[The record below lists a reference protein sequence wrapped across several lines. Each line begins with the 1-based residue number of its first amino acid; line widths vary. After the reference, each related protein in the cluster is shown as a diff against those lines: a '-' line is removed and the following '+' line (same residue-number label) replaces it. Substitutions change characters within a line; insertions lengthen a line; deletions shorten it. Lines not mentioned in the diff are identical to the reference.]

1 MNDTEECMKDAK
13 KTKQTQLSETDTLSN
28 EKQNNSKQIFQLNQ
42 DSKFTEEEVSQV
54 SQDVKYDKESYYEEQ
69 IDADDGAKQRRQY
82 FNNPLIKIKSI
93 EDDSIYSYSEYASD
107 RLANTKRIN
116 QQQSFDA
123 KNTLNGS
130 RKNNSKT
137 LNLSQINNEIII
149 NLSNL
154 QQGQDKGNL
163 LNSKSQ
169 NINIYKT
176 TKNELEKLI
185 CVSQPIL
192 DVNDADKEVKFN
204 NILYNNKQQTVN
216 CKTMQHDD
224 KNSLIQCNDSIQ
236 HDIIKED
243 SGLMGVWKRSSLL
256 IITLVKKFQSML
268 MSHSNQ
274 NKFRAL
280 DKKHFLVI
288 GDKSVNYLYYTKY
301 KQEQDQ
307 IYFKKMKTQGTML
320 NRKQRLQSKD
330 KKNIQYFRQISTT
343 NTQKNE
349 QLKGNC
355 FFMILLSLLKNVK
368 VIQPNSRFKIIWNI
382 VVFILLIIN
391 FFIIPLK
398 LCFASFMV
406 NENIF
411 RYLTFITGAT
421 FSLDTIMNFN
431 SAYFSKGLIIT
442 DRKKIIKN
450 YMKKNFF
457 IDLITLLAFSFS
469 YFSYIYFEAGIL
481 IKILKLAPIMENF
494 EEILNLRQRG
504 QAILSLL
511 KLIIFIL
518 MVTHILGCSFYLL
531 ARLEEQY
538 FINTTNWIDSKDSWD
553 KQWYDQYIL
562 SLYWAVVTMITVG
575 YGDVV
580 PQNTWERLF
589 CIIIMLI
596 SCGVFG
602 YGINQIG
609 RILEELS
616 KKDATFRDNI
626 SLVTSY
632 LKQRGI
638 SYDLQ
643 LRIRKYFQYLHKENL
658 EDNEKSEGLID
669 LLSTSLKNELAS
681 EMYIKILNDQKVFRL
696 NFSQNFIA
704 DLSLKMKEKRLGPEE
719 LIFQERDY
727 LDRLYFLIK
736 GQVELFVNVRDSD
749 NNLTTSVNILSKG
762 RLLGQAAFFTQ
773 LPCSTGARCINVT
786 SLIFITR
793 DDFIDVIRKHS
804 KDYEK
809 FCMLRDNIQV
819 NHISRGLGTKCH
831 LCGSFNH
838 SFQSCHLVRYTPMKE
853 KVILRYNRMEQGR
866 DPNYVRNDRR
876 NPTSSARIAHE
887 YLKDTA
893 INFLIDFNPDE
904 TDEETV
910 LEVIEKL
917 KKYYAKEDLKWKTQ
931 AMPDKIIC
939 EDMNEFYNDFGQSPV
954 AQYDA
959 NSGILNS
966 ENIVRQISLQQ
977 SSQQQENNLQQAPF
991 NYKKKKTLSFIVP
1004 EDLNSDSNQSN
1015 QQLNGLNSPFK
1026 RKRFKE
1032 SKDNGSSYE
1041 NSFSLLNNNQP
1052 QQNNIEMKEAAQI
1065 ATNFN
1070 TNAEK
1075 PVTIGGFLKQKSYMQ
1090 FKTTSSRPQEDS
1102 LAGNNSDLISN
1113 HDQAQTNLLKSTK
1126 LVKRRN
1132 NILGIIDEEAI
1143 KKYSFSDLI
1152 DFDRYMI
1159 FEIYFIEGNIN
1170 KVLEDYNKY
1179 YIHLKKE
1186 ENDFLAKKRNH
1197 LKRMVT
1203 KMKLNKSERS
1213 MNILKNKIIQKRSQ
1227 NVKHGT
1233 YYTQNIE
1240 SPTCNLSAK
1249 SGKTFQL
1256 FKAGGGGTD
1265 ANGNDSSAKNQNN
1278 LNQGISFND
1287 YLKKNEISKSANI
1300 IFSQGG
1306 GQLDSSDKQS
1316 DKPSNFKQTILS
1328 SKN

>member
-1 MNDTEECMKDAK
+1 MNDTEECMKDTK
-13 KTKQTQLSETDTLSN
+13 INKQTIISETDTFSN
-28 EKQNNSKQIFQLNQ
+28 EKQNNSKQIFQLIQ
-42 DSKFTEEEVSQV
+42 DSKFTEEEASQV
-54 SQDVKYDKESYYEEQ
+54 SQADKYDEESYYEEQ

-82 FNNPLIKIKSI
+82 FNNPLIKIKSV
-93 EDDSIYSYSEYASD
+93 EDDSVCSYSEYASN
-107 RLANTKRIN
+107 RLVNSKRIN

-130 RKNNSKT
+130 RNNNSK
-137 LNLSQINNEIII
+137 NMNQSQINNEIVI
-149 NLSNL
+149 NLNNL

-163 LNSKSQ
+163 LNSNSQ
-169 NINIYKT
+169 NINIYNT
-176 TKNELEKLI
+176 TKSELAKLI
-185 CVSQPIL
+185 SVSQPIQ
-192 DVNDADKEVKFN
+192 DVNDTDKEVKFN
-204 NILYNNKQQTVN
+204 NLQYNNKQQTIN
-216 CKTMQHDD
+216 CKTIQIDD
-224 KNSLIQCNDSIQ
+224 KNQHIQYNSGMQ

-243 SGLMGVWKRSSLL
+243 SGLMGVWKKSSLL

-307 IYFKKMKTQGTML
+307 LYLKKMKTQGTML
-320 NRKQRLQSKD
+320 NMRQGLQSKG
-330 KKNIQYFRQISTT
+330 KKNLQYFRQISN
-343 NTQKNE
+343 NTIQNE
-349 QLKGNC
+349 QIKGNC
-355 FFMILLSLLKNVK
+355 LFLILLSLLKNVK

-382 VVFILLIIN
+382 VIFILLIIN

-398 LCFASFMV
+398 LCFASFMT
-406 NENIF
+406 NNNIF
-411 RYLTFITGAT
+411 KYLTFVTGTT

-457 IDLITLLAFSFS
+457 IDLFTLLAFSFS
-469 YFSYIYFEAGIL
+469 QFSYIYFEAGIL

-518 MVTHILGCSFYLL
+518 MVTHILGCSFFLL

-538 FINTTNWIDSKDSWD
+538 FTNTTNWIDSKGSWD
-553 KQWYDQYIL
+553 KEWYDQYIL

-589 CIIIMLI
+589 CIIVMLI

-616 KKDATFRDNI
+616 KKDAIFRDNI
-626 SLVTSY
+626 SLITSY
-632 LKQRGI
+632 LKQSKKSIARPHFS
-638 SYDLQ
+638 SYIYLFVTKLLYLFDL
-643 LRIRKYFQYLHKENL
+643 
-658 EDNEKSEGLID
+658 G
-669 LLSTSLKNELAS
+669 SLKNELAS

-696 NFSQNFIA
+696 NFSQGFIA

-736 GQVELFVNVRDSD
+736 GQVELFVNVRDSN

-773 LPCSTGARCINVT
+773 LPCSTGARCVNVT

-893 INFLIDFNPDE
+893 INFLLDFNPDE
-904 TDEETV
+904 TGEETV
-910 LEVIEKL
+910 LEVIENL
-917 KKYYAKEDLKWKTQ
+917 KKYYAKEDMKWKTQ
-931 AMPDKIIC
+931 VLSEKIIC
-939 EDMNEFYNDFGQSPV
+939 EDINEYFNDQGQSPGV
-954 AQYDA
+954 VYDA
-959 NSGILNS
+959 NSAILNS

-977 SSQQQENNLQQAPF
+977 SSQQQESNLQQAPF
-991 NYKKKKTLSFIVP
+991 SRKKKKTLSFIVP
-1004 EDLNSDSNQSN
+1004 DDLNSDSNQSN

-1032 SKDNGSSYE
+1032 SKDNGSSSE
-1041 NSFSLLNNNQP
+1041 NLNNFSLQNNNLP
-1052 QQNNIEMKEAAQI
+1052 QQTSNEAKEITQV
-1065 ATNFN
+1065 TSNFN
-1070 TNAEK
+1070 PNVEK
-1075 PVTIGGFLKQKSYMQ
+1075 PITIGGFLKQKSYMQ

-1102 LAGNNSDLISN
+1102 LVGNNSDLISN
-1113 HDQAQTNLLKSTK
+1113 HNQAQTNLLKSTK
-1126 LVKRRN
+1126 MIKRRN
-1132 NILGIIDEEAI
+1132 NIIGGVDDEAI
-1143 KKYSFSDLI
+1143 KKNSFCDII

-1159 FEIYFIEGNIN
+1159 FEIYFVEGNIN
-1170 KVLEDYNKY
+1170 KVLEHYNNY

-1186 ENDFLAKKRNH
+1186 ENDLIAKKRNH

-1203 KMKLNKSERS
+1203 KRKLTKSERS

-1227 NVKHGT
+1227 NGKHGT

-1240 SPTCNLSAK
+1240 SPTCNFSVK
-1249 SGKTFQL
+1249 SGKTLQL
-1256 FKAGGGGTD
+1256 FRVGGGGTD
-1265 ANGNDSSAKNQNN
+1265 AIGIDSSAKNQNN

-1300 IFSQGG
+1300 IFSQSGA
-1306 GQLDSSDKQS
+1306 QIDSSDKQS
-1316 DKPSNFKQTILS
+1316 DKPPNFKQSVLS
-1328 SKN
+1328 LKN